1 MEHETTNNAPGSTP
15 GFNPTSLF
23 FPTEPAAEIVESVE
37 DGADAPLE
45 QPAAASIAVPDDGGQ
60 DAGATQSAWSFN
72 GTEYTE
78 EQISEALK
86 HAEMFNR
93 FNQTISPLV
102 TNIKGFGDQ
111 AAKFQAM
118 AVTECDNQITELK
131 RALTSGQLNA
141 QEYQLAHQQLMQAET
156 RKGMLEQ
163 AGKQVEEQRRQAL
176 NNARRHNAG
185 QVAAALAKNGWTPDK
200 MKAAQ
205 SVAMG
210 VMSMDAFADVVSP
223 ALMEVLHDA
232 YELRSQRA
240 AAAAKLQDK
249 ARKVVRTGKP
259 STAVTPPPQKK
270 VAKAGD
276 SDWMRQNIWG
286 GR

>member
-1 MEHETTNNAPGSTP
+1 MSDETTNNAPGNPT
-15 GFNPTSLF
+15 GFNPSALF
-23 FPTEPAAEIVESVE
+23 FPSEPAAEIVESVE
-37 DGADAPLE
+37 DGADTSPE
-45 QPAAASIAVPDDGGQ
+45 QPETTGITITDDGEQ
-60 DAGATQSAWSFN
+60 DAGTTPTAWNFN

-78 EQISEALK
+78 EQVSEALK

-93 FNQTISPLV
+93 FNQSISPLV

-141 QEYQLAHQQLMQAET
+141 QEYQLAHQHLMQAET

-185 QVAAALAKNGWTPDK
+185 QVATTLAKNGWTPEK

-210 VMSMDAFADVVSP
+210 IMSMDAFADVVSP

-259 STAVTPPPQKK
+259 STSVTPPAPKK
-270 VAKAGD
+270 VTKAGD
-276 SDWMRQNIWG
+276 SDWMKQNIWG

>member
-1 MEHETTNNAPGSTP
+1 MSDETTNNAPGNPT
-15 GFNPTSLF
+15 GFNPTTLF
-23 FPTEPAAEIVESVE
+23 FPAEPAAEIVESVE
-37 DGADAPLE
+37 DGADASSE
-45 QPAAASIAVPDDGGQ
+45 QSAAASVTITDDGGQ
-60 DAGATQSAWSFN
+60 DAGTTQSAWSFN

-86 HAEMFNR
+86 HAEMFSR

-276 SDWMRQNIWG
+276 SDWMKQNIWG